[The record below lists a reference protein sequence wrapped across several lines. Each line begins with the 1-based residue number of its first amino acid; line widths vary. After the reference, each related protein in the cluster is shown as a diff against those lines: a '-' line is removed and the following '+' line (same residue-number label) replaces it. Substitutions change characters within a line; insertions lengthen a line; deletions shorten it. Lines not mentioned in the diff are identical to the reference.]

1 MSYRTYLAA
10 SFGAEE
16 AVKTLLQK
24 RAEPDA
30 SDSYG
35 RTLSS
40 YASQN
45 EHSAII
51 KLLLEQGIGADSLSN
66 EELIPLLHAVGY
78 SHTTILVQPL
88 ATERVDQGYKNSCGR
103 TPLSSAAWNG
113 YDAVVRLLLEIG
125 ADVESKGTLYKGTP
139 LLLAAENRH
148 EAVVRLLLGMKK
160 VTADGKG
167 NCGRAP
173 LLYAIKNGYGA
184 VVTSILSDSVVDQ
197 NQIDHGGSTL
207 YSIGVRNSHAE
218 VVKILLDTE
227 IVACD
232 SWGYFGRSVFWWAKG
247 RGNGDIEKILFDY
260 AKKRGI
266 SLCGDENGEVML
278 ISHDTTSRY
287 CHVCTLS
294 DPDITV
300 YYDVRYATEVLTSTQ
315 SAINLGGVVGR
326 SLFARWS

>member
-113 YDAVVRLLLEIG
+113 YEAVVRLLLEIG

-232 SWGYFGRSVFWWAKG
+232 SWGYFGRSVF
-247 RGNGDIEKILFDY
+247 
-260 AKKRGI
+260 
-266 SLCGDENGEVML
+266 
-278 ISHDTTSRY
+278 
-287 CHVCTLS
+287 
-294 DPDITV
+294 
-300 YYDVRYATEVLTSTQ
+300 
-315 SAINLGGVVGR
+315 
-326 SLFARWS
+326 